1 MREQE
6 PDRDRAA
13 GGPAPP
19 DRKRRTGYYQRF
31 AKEDVTATPEALS
44 SPSRYEPRPGQE
56 ATKRPSFTDG
66 PEEPGRLRFTPS
78 DELKQSAGNPSH
90 DNRQGKKQAR
100 RFADDGRPPEGGK
113 PSRLHFTK
121 EERPPEQGAPEASGD
136 MGGKSEKTG
145 TVSYT
150 HLTLPTT

>member
-44 SPSRYEPRPGQE
+44 SPSRYEPRPCLLY
-56 ATKRPSFTDG
+56 T
-66 PEEPGRLRFTPS
+66 S
-78 DELKQSAGNPSH
+78 DA
-90 DNRQGKKQAR
+90 
-100 RFADDGRPPEGGK
+100 ADE
-113 PSRLHFTK
+113 
-121 EERPPEQGAPEASGD
+121 
-136 MGGKSEKTG
+136 
-145 TVSYT
+145 
-150 HLTLPTT
+150 